1 MKLLP
6 FLFLFIPFNFFGA
19 DELSCGTIECENFK
33 VNIYN
38 NAELKNGLS
47 TYMNYCYGCH
57 SLKYSRYKRIAEDLE
72 IPIELYVS
80 NLIYDDSKPGE
91 LMQISLNK
99 EDAVN
104 WLGAVPPDLTLEA
117 RVRKPEWIYT
127 YLKSFYSDSSR
138 PYGVN
143 NLVYKNVSMPHVLE
157 DLQNSMSENDFSK
170 TMADLTNFLV
180 YVSDPSA
187 RERQQLGVYVLLFL
201 LLFTAFAFLLYR
213 EYKKELK

>member
-38 NAELKNGLS
+38 NAELQNGLS

-138 PYGVN
+138 P
-143 NLVYKNVSMPHVLE
+143 VSYTHLTLP
-157 DLQNSMSENDFSK
+157 
-170 TMADLTNFLV
+170 TMIRV
-180 YVSDPSA
+180 
-187 RERQQLGVYVLLFL
+187 
-201 LLFTAFAFLLYR
+201 
-213 EYKKELK
+213 

>member
-19 DELSCGTIECENFK
+19 EELSCGTIECENFK

-38 NAELKNGLS
+38 NAELQNGLS

>member
-38 NAELKNGLS
+38 NAELQNGLS

-72 IPIELYVS
+72 IPIELYIS

-127 YLKSFYSDSSR
+127 YLKSFYSVICSPSSVKIKALNANHKR
-138 PYGVN
+138 VHHSIKWINAVP
-143 NLVYKNVSMPHVLE
+143 KII
-157 DLQNSMSENDFSK
+157 SE
-170 TMADLTNFLV
+170 
-180 YVSDPSA
+180 
-187 RERQQLGVYVLLFL
+187 G
-201 LLFTAFAFLLYR
+201 
-213 EYKKELK
+213 YKKYESN